1 MKFIYSHEHRNHDPQ
16 QFMVRGK
23 LKRSN
28 EQPERG
34 EILLRSAQQTGHQAL
49 LAEDF
54 GPGSGAADCRGSGGA
69 SGCGD
74 GAQS

>member
-34 EILLRSAQQTGHQAL
+34 EILLRSAQQTGHQRV
-49 LAEDF
+49 DNMQTQ
-54 GPGSGAADCRGSGGA
+54 P
-69 SGCGD
+69 
-74 GAQS
+74 